1 MRPSST
7 PLSLSDATAGRR
19 PWEAPALVVI
29 DAKETE
35 NGAFSTP
42 IENTVASNP
51 PTSTFFGSPPS

>member
-1 MRPSST
+1 
-7 PLSLSDATAGRR
+7 LSLSDATAGRR